1 MKKHVI
7 IATSAALLSTSAFA
21 TKSRMTAL
29 GQDDDRGSQYLN
41 DTRNKFR
48 NAAHVNNMN
57 NYVVTEWGAD
67 GDASGGLFRDSGN
80 FAYGLYFN
88 DQNNNFQDRLTVDA
102 DDNGDDD
109 VAFEDQ
115 TNRLDLFFG
124 GDAGVQWG
132 ARVHYASSED
142 ETDSTENSALGLG
155 FGVLM
160 GDLSAYANLDLT
172 DESEGTT
179 DITGGSVNG
188 TDSDKFEAD
197 LGLNLGV
204 AYDWNN
210 WTFHA
215 DYDKTGNETTVAGDK
230 SESEDTAITVGA
242 AQVHEISSTS
252 MVFTALDYENVKED
266 DDGTETKTNRL
277 VARVGFE
284 ADATSWLT
292 WRGSLSQN
300 VFIGDSEVGGNTDT
314 ERDTTDVNA
323 GASLTFGK
331 LMVDGRIGTKTDGS
345 LNLDEVMT
353 DVAVSYWF

>member
-29 GQDDDRGSQYLN
+29 GQDEDRGSQYLN

-67 GDASGGLFRDSGN
+67 GEAEGGLFRDSGN

-88 DQNNNFQDRLTVDA
+88 NGIGNRDRE
-102 DDNGDDD
+102 D
-109 VAFEDQ
+109 VATDVDFDDQ

-142 ETDSTENSALGLG
+142 ETNSQENDAMGLG

-160 GDLSAYANLDLT
+160 GDLSAYANLDLK
-172 DESEGTT
+172 DESK
-179 DITGGSVNG
+179 GSTEANG
-188 TDSDKFEAD
+188 DAADVWEAD

-215 DYDKTGNETTVAGDK
+215 DYDKNGEEVTMENADNIDADRTT
-230 SESEDTAITVGA
+230 ITVGA

-252 MVFTALDYENVKED
+252 MVFTALDYMNMKEE
-266 DDGTETKTNRL
+266 DGAAEEKSNNLKAT
-277 VARVGFE
+277 VGFE

-292 WRGSLSQN
+292 WRGSISQN
-300 VFIGDSEVGGNTDT
+300 VFIGDTEVGGNTDT
-314 ERDTTDVNA
+314 DRDTTSVNA

-331 LMVDGRIGTKTDGS
+331 LMVDGTIGTNAGTKDGG
-345 LNLDEVMT
+345 LRLDEAMA

>member
-7 IATSAALLSTSAFA
+7 LATSAALLSTSAFA
-21 TKSRMTAL
+21 TKTRMNAL
-29 GQDDDRGSQYLN
+29 GQDSERGSQYLN
-41 DTRNKFR
+41 DTRNAFR

-67 GDASGGLFRDSGN
+67 GEAEGGMFRDSGN

-88 DQNNNFQDRLTVDA
+88 DQNGNRERENLGGSTSTF
-102 DDNGDDD
+102 N
-109 VAFEDQ
+109 DQ

-132 ARVHYASSED
+132 ARVHYASSEN
-142 ETDSTENSALGLG
+142 ESSNLENDAMGLG

-160 GDLSAYANLDLT
+160 GDLSAYANLDLK
-172 DESEGTT
+172 DES
-179 DITGGSVNG
+179 TGSQV
-188 TDSDKFEAD
+188 DDKDVWEAD
-197 LGLNLGV
+197 LGLNVGV

-215 DYDKTGNETTVAGDK
+215 DYAKNGEEVTLETADNFENDR
-230 SESEDTAITVGA
+230 SMFTVGA

-252 MVFTALDYENVKED
+252 MVFTALDYKNSKTESA
-266 DDGTETKTNRL
+266 GAETKNNALSATI
-277 VARVGFE
+277 GFE

-292 WRGSLSQN
+292 WRGSIAQN
-300 VFIGDSEVGGNTDT
+300 VFIGDTEMPSGDTNTD
-314 ERDTTDVNA
+314 RDSTSVNA

-331 LMVDGRIGTKTDGS
+331 LMVDGTIGATDGS
-345 LNLDEVMT
+345 SPGTTKEGSLRLDEVFT
-353 DVAVSYWF
+353 NVAVSYWF

>member
-29 GQDDDRGSQYLN
+29 GQDEDRGSQYLN

-57 NYVVTEWGAD
+57 NYVVTEWGAN
-67 GDASGGLFRDSGN
+67 ATAEGGMFRDSGN

-88 DQNNNFQDRLTVDA
+88 DQNNNVERTGVDAGTGTVD
-102 DDNGDDD
+102 
-109 VAFEDQ
+109 FEDQ

-132 ARVHYASSED
+132 ARVHYASSEN
-142 ETDSTENSALGLG
+142 EANSTENSTMGLG

-160 GDLSAYANLDLT
+160 GDLSAYANLDLS
-172 DESEGTT
+172 DESEGSFNAA
-179 DITGGSVNG
+179 GGA
-188 TDSDKFEAD
+188 TADAADKFEAD

-215 DYDKTGNETTVAGDK
+215 DYDKKGDETTIGGTK
-230 SESEDTAITVGA
+230 SESEDTTITVGA

-252 MVFTALDYENVKED
+252 MVFTALDYMNMKD
-266 DDGTETKTNRL
+266 DNAGSETKTNN
-277 VARVGFE
+277 VKATVGFE

-292 WRGSLSQN
+292 WRGSISQN
-300 VFIGDSEVGGNTDT
+300 VIMGTEEQPSGEKDTQRDSTN
-314 ERDTTDVNA
+314 VNA

-331 LMVDGRIGTKTDGS
+331 LMVDGTIGASGGKSGA
-345 LNLDEVMT
+345 LRLDEAFT
-353 DVAVSYWF
+353 NVAVSYWF